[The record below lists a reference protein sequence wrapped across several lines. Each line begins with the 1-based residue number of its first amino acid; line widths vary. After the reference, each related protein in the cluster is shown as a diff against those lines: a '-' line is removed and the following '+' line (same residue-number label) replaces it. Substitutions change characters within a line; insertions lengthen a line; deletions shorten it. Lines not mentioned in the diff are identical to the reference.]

1 MSEKP
6 VQSPDGQ
13 AAYTVTARTLHWLVA
28 ALVLT
33 QVPLG
38 IVIAN
43 KLGGP
48 LQEWLY
54 DLHKSFGALLVPL
67 IFVRVIYRLTHT
79 PEPLPKDVPPMQ
91 QVAARAMHWTLYTLL
106 ILQPMIGWIATSA
119 YPAPVPIFHLF
130 NMPLIWPDNRDLS
143 GQLFTIHRWLGIVIA
158 IVAAGHIGAALHHH
172 FIKKDRI
179 LMRMISGT

>member
-1 MSEKP
+1 MSEMK
-6 VQSPDGQ
+6 VRSPGAP
-13 AAYTVTARTLHWLVA
+13 AAYSATARALHWIVA

-43 KLGGP
+43 KWGGD

-67 IFVRVIYRLTHT
+67 IFIRVIYRLMNT

-91 QVAARAMHWTLYTLL
+91 QVAARAMHLTLYALL
-106 ILQPMIGWIATSA
+106 VLQPMIGWIATSA
-119 YPAPVPIFHLF
+119 YPAPVPVFHLF

-143 GQLFTIHRWLGIVIA
+143 GQLFVIHRWLGITIA
-158 IVAAGHIGAALHHH
+158 IVASMHIGAALFHH
-172 FIKKDRI
+172 FVQKDRI
-179 LMRMISGT
+179 LMRMVSGR